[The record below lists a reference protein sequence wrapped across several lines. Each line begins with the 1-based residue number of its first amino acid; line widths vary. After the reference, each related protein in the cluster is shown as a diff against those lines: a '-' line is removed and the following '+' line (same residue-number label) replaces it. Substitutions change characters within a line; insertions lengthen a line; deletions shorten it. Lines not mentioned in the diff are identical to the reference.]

1 MKNCVMYAMPH
12 AVLQQRALRQSPDLK
27 LTNDRFV
34 KTNGCYLIKG
44 SYKSFTTRKYQNQ
57 TRLNQTEI
65 KQKNI
70 DLRTNKNS
78 NSYTEDPKDA
88 VYV

>member
-1 MKNCVMYAMPH
+1 MKNCVMHAMRH

-44 SYKSFTTRKYQNQ
+44 PYKSFTTRKYQNQ
-57 TRLNQTEI
+57 TRLNQTEL

-70 DLRTNKNS
+70 DLRTNKTS
-78 NSYTEDPKDA
+78 NSYTGDPKDA

>member
-1 MKNCVMYAMPH
+1 MQCCNRGHYAPGH
-12 AVLQQRALRQSPDLK
+12 YA
-27 LTNDRFV
+27 FV

-57 TRLNQTEI
+57 TRLNETEL

-78 NSYTEDPKDA
+78 NSYTGDPKDA